1 MLSKNIEKFI
11 ILATTLILVVSGCTP
26 KPGVSQPSPTP
37 GVKASPTAGLRL
49 ENTQDIPVSETSQ
62 NQESTPGAEALPTPE
77 PGETAV
83 PTDAIPTEEGE
94 EIEEEA
100 TVEPA
105 YTTDFGAVIPFAEER
120 SGVNAF
126 AASANKIWVGSPLGE
141 LDIYKTSDGSYI
153 KTVKLLEGSV
163 NDVKYDG
170 SQVWVLVTPDDDINE
185 KLFVVDGASD
195 EILTIIDIPES
206 TPIRLS
212 FTNNRIWLGD
222 ENWYAFDIASRALI
236 KSAECPGACE
246 SYAADDK
253 GHVWVTTAEGLL
265 VLNASN
271 LDVIATEDRTEPLS
285 YLAFGGGYVW
295 GVGSPPYDLEEYYDP
310 EVYPNG
316 EPAALMSYSPSDP
329 NAAPNQIVI
338 LQNEYGTEESYPVDF
353 MYDGKYLW
361 ILEDT
366 LGIVRKH
373 NPSTG
378 KLVDSIQI
386 VTQEK
391 VDEYGD
397 TPLSMSSDGKNL
409 WVLTPYELIKING

>member
-1 MLSKNIEKFI
+1 MLSKNTGKFI
-11 ILATTLILVVSGCTP
+11 ILTTILVLVISGCTP
-26 KPGVSQPSPTP
+26 KPGGPLPSPTP

-49 ENTQDIPVSETSQ
+49 ENTQDVTGSETSQ
-62 NQESTPGAEALPTPE
+62 NQGSTPGAETPSTPA
-77 PGETAV
+77 PGETAL
-83 PTDAIPTEEGE
+83 PTDEASTDDEEVT
-94 EIEEEA
+94 EEA

-170 SQVWVLVTPDDDINE
+170 SQVWVLVTPDDDVNE

-195 EILTIIDIPES
+195 EIRTVIDIPES

-212 FTNNRIWLGD
+212 FTGNRIWLGD
-222 ENWYAFDIASRALI
+222 ENWYAFDINSRALI
-236 KSAECPGACE
+236 KSAECSGACE

-253 GHVWVTTAEGLL
+253 NHIWVTTAEGLL

-271 LDVIATEDRTEPLS
+271 LDVVATEDRTEPLS
-285 YLAFGGGYVW
+285 YLAFGGGYIW

-310 EVYPNG
+310 EAYPNG
-316 EPAALMSYSPSDP
+316 EPTSLMSYNPGNP
-329 NAAPNQIVI
+329 NAAPSQVVI
-338 LQNEYGTEESYPVDF
+338 LQNEYGTEESYPADF

-373 NPSTG
+373 DPSTG

-386 VTQEK
+386 VSQEK

-397 TPLSMSSDGKNL
+397 TPLSLSSDGKNL